1 MNNLSVDYYVEKLNR
16 IPVEANEILNSIR
29 VVDKQI
35 LKLQIDI
42 NMKRK

>member
-35 LKLQIDI
+35 LQLQIDI